1 MYRSCFLGCGG
12 RARGH
17 AQAYKHVTRG
27 EMVAICDMDEERLTS
42 FGDDFGVET
51 RYTDMVEMIE
61 KEKPDLLHIVT
72 LPTIRYSLMEV
83 AADLGVPAVIVEKPI
98 ALQSE
103 DYLEI
108 RTLLDT
114 DTKFI
119 VNTQLHFHPNNLI
132 LGDAVRGGA
141 IGDIRFVDA
150 SARSTPIDQGPH
162 VLELVSSYLGLIA
175 PTQVFGQVSGGA
187 HMASSQPS
195 PQHGSASVTYEGG
208 IRAQVTFGT
217 ESAPRIWDSDSTVM
231 HKRIAVYGSKGW
243 AHWYMAGW
251 EKFTQEAGYES
262 GSHSYG
268 EQDLLAQAGL
278 TDAAFEW
285 FEDDDAEHPTC
296 LANSLNEFGILL
308 GMYTSSLTR
317 QPVELPFDPPA
328 NLLSDLAKVLT

>member
-17 AQAYKHVTRG
+17 AQAYKHVTRS
-27 EMVAICDMDEERLTS
+27 EMVAICDMNEERLNS

-61 KEKPDLLHIVT
+61 KERPDLLHIVT
-72 LPTIRYSLMEV
+72 PPTIRYSLMKI

-103 DYLEI
+103 DYIEI
-108 RTLLDT
+108 RTLLGT
-114 DTKFI
+114 ETKFI
-119 VNTQLHFHPNNLI
+119 VNTQLHFHPNNLT
-132 LGDAVRGGA
+132 LGAAVRGGE

-175 PTQVFGQVSGGA
+175 PTQVFGQVSGGE
-187 HMASSQPS
+187 HMRGSQPS
-195 PQHGSASVTYEGG
+195 PQHGSAAVTYEGG

-217 ESAPRIWDSDSTVM
+217 ASAPRIWDSDSTVM
-231 HKRIAVYGSKGW
+231 HKRIAVYGTEGW

-251 EKFTQEAGYES
+251 EKFTQGGGYES
-262 GSHSYG
+262 GSHGYG
-268 EQDLLAQAGL
+268 EQDVLGQAGL
-278 TDAAFEW
+278 TDAVFDW
-285 FEDDDAEHPTC
+285 IEDESVGHATS
-296 LANSLNEFGILL
+296 LSNSLNEFGIIL
-308 GMYTSSLTR
+308 GMYTSALR
-317 QPVELPFDPPA
+317 REPVPLPFDPPA
-328 NLLSDLAKVLT
+328 NMLSDLADALA

>member
-12 RARGH
+12 RARAH
-17 AQAYKHVTRG
+17 AHAYEHVTRG
-27 EMVAICDMDEERLTS
+27 KMVAICDMDEERLAS
-42 FGDDFGVET
+42 FGDDYSVET

-61 KEKPDLLHIVT
+61 KERPDLLHIVT
-72 LPTIRYSLMEV
+72 PPTIRYSLMKI

-103 DYLEI
+103 DYIQI
-108 RTLLDT
+108 RSLLDT

-132 LGDAVRGGA
+132 LGDAVRGGE

-175 PTQVFGQVSGGA
+175 PTQVFGQVSGSG
-187 HMASSQPS
+187 HMEGRQPS
-195 PQHGSASVTYEGG
+195 PSHGTAAVTYEGG

-217 ESAPRIWDSDSTVM
+217 ESAPRIWDNDSVFM
-231 HKRIAVYGSKGW
+231 HKRIAVYGTKGW
-243 AHWYMAGW
+243 AHWFMAGW
-251 EKFTQEAGYES
+251 EKFTQAGGYES
-262 GSHSYG
+262 GAHGYG

-278 TDAAFEW
+278 TDAAFAW
-285 FEDDDAEHPTC
+285 IDDDALGHATQ
-296 LANSLNEFGILL
+296 LSNSLNEFGIIL
-308 GMYTSSLTR
+308 GMYTSALTR
-317 QPVELPFDPPA
+317 QPVALPFDPPA
-328 NLLSDLAKVLT
+328 GLLDDLAEALA

>member
-17 AQAYKHVTRG
+17 AQAYKHVTG
-27 EMVAICDMDEERLTS
+27 GSMVAICDMDEERLSS
-42 FGDDFGVET
+42 FGDEFGVDT

-72 LPTIRYSLMEV
+72 PPTIRYSLMKI
-83 AADLGVPAVIVEKPI
+83 AADMGVPAVIVEKPI

-103 DYLEI
+103 DYIQI
-108 RTLLDT
+108 RSLLDT

-119 VNTQLHFHPNNLI
+119 VNTQLHFHPNNLT
-132 LGDAVRGGA
+132 LGDAVRGGE

-175 PTQVFGQVSGGA
+175 PTQVFGQVAGGGQ
-187 HMASSQPS
+187 MGGSQPS
-195 PQHGSASVTYEGG
+195 PTDGTATVTYEGG
-208 IRAQVTFGT
+208 IRANVTFGQAA
-217 ESAPRIWDSDSTVM
+217 APRIWDSDSSVM
-231 HKRIAVYGSKGW
+231 HKRIAVYGTKGW

-251 EKFTQEAGYES
+251 EKFTAKDGYES
-262 GSHSYG
+262 GSHGYG

-278 TDAAFEW
+278 TDAVFAW
-285 FEDDDAEHPTC
+285 LDDDSVGHATQ
-296 LANSLNEFGILL
+296 LSNSLNEFGILL
-308 GMYTSSLTR
+308 GMYTSALTR
-317 QPVELPFDPPA
+317 KPVALPFDPPA
-328 NLLSDLAKVLT
+328 NLLADLATALA

>member
-17 AQAYKHVTRG
+17 AQAYKHVTRS
-27 EMVAICDMDEERLTS
+27 EMVAICDMNEERLNS

-72 LPTIRYSLMEV
+72 PPTIRYSLMKI

-103 DYLEI
+103 DYIEI
-108 RTLLDT
+108 RTLLDAE
-114 DTKFI
+114 TKFI
-119 VNTQLHFHPNNLI
+119 VNTQLHFPPHNLT
-132 LGDAVRGGA
+132 LGAAVRGGE
-141 IGDIRFVDA
+141 IGEIRFVDA

-175 PTQVFGQVSGGA
+175 PTQVFGQVSGGE
-187 HMASSQPS
+187 HMGGSQPS
-195 PQHGSASVTYEGG
+195 PQHGSAAVTYEGG

-217 ESAPRIWDSDSTVM
+217 ASAPRIWDSDSTVM
-231 HKRIAVYGSKGW
+231 HKRIAVYGTAGW

-251 EKFTQEAGYES
+251 EKFTQGGGYES
-262 GSHSYG
+262 GSHGYG
-268 EQDLLAQAGL
+268 EQDVLGQAGL
-278 TDAAFEW
+278 TDAVFDW
-285 FEDDDAEHPTC
+285 IEDESVGHATS
-296 LANSLNEFGILL
+296 LSNSLNEFGIIL
-308 GMYTSSLTR
+308 GMYTSALR
-317 QPVELPFDPPA
+317 REPVSLPFDPPA
-328 NLLSDLAKVLT
+328 NLLSDLAEALA